1 MKTTI
6 NGKEIKLV
14 SRNDVSVILSQKV
27 AEMLSN
33 GFIFYFY
40 GGTQGEA
47 EKVCVTNDCGKTV
60 YVFCVH
66 KEYESISE
74 NCWDRTEVLYITAK
88 KYTDVY
94 LGKTLWFKDGEK
106 FFEQKWFKLDSKEE
120 RYVENLNDWR
130 ILYDIRSERRYLHY
144 EMSNRRNTIKLSENF
159 RKIALKVIKNKK
171 GYKSVS
177 LKDVD
182 YVTRR
187 IGSGYNFYF
196 TKDSKKENFSV
207 RLGK

>member
-40 GGTQGEA
+40 GGSQGE
-47 EKVCVTNDCGKTV
+47 EGKVCLTNDGGKTV
-60 YVFCVH
+60 YIFWVH
-66 KEYESISE
+66 SEYESFSE
-74 NCWDRTEVLYITAK
+74 KDWDRTGVLYITAK
-88 KYTDVY
+88 KYTDAY
-94 LGKTLWFKDGEK
+94 PGKTLWFNDGEK

-130 ILYDIRSERRYLHY
+130 ILYDIRSERRNLHY
-144 EMSNRRNTIKLSENF
+144 EMSDSHNTIKLSEKF
-159 RKIALKVIKNKK
+159 HKIVLKVIKNKK

-177 LKDVD
+177 LKDIDHVF
-182 YVTRR
+182 RR
-187 IGSGYNFYF
+187 IGYGYIFCF
-196 TKDSKKENFSV
+196 TRDSRKVNFSV
-207 RLGK
+207 KLGK